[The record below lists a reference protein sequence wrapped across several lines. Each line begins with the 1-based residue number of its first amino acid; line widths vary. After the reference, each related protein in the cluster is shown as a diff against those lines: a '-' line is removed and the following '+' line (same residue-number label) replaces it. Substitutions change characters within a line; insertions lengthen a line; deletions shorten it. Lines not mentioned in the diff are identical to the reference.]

1 MTEVVRL
8 TLVSHAMTDAMSAA
22 RFPVDEPLNAVGRRQ
37 LDIGINFGATEF
49 AAVSGP
55 EQRCRQT
62 AELLGIRPTVE
73 PRLSDLNCG
82 RWRGE
87 VLSGVRPADLTDWL
101 TDPTS
106 APHGGES
113 LVDLMHRV
121 AGWLESLTASPS
133 RAVAVTHPGV
143 IRAAIVLALDAPA
156 KSFWRIDVAPGS
168 RTEMHFR
175 GQAWTLRSL

>member
-8 TLVSHAMTDAMSAA
+8 TLVSHAMTDAMSAG
-22 RFPVDEPLNAVGRRQ
+22 RFPVDEPLDTLGRSQ
-37 LDIGINFGATEF
+37 VDPAIDFGTTEF
-49 AAVSGP
+49 SALSGP
-55 EQRCRQT
+55 ERRCLQT
-62 AELLGIRPTVE
+62 AELLNLRPTVE

-133 RAVAVTHPGV
+133 RTVAVTHPGV
-143 IRAAIVLALDAPA
+143 IRAAIVVALDAPA